1 MSFLAFFMFVL
12 LLFKR
17 HLSQSAKASAV
28 KRKGCC
34 RMAQKTSY
42 SLSRCRRRNGGS
54 G

>member
-1 MSFLAFFMFVL
+1 MFVL

-34 RMAQKTSY
+34 RMAQKTFYFSQP
-42 SLSRCRRRNGGS
+42 LPPNGGS